1 MALINVKD
9 DVLLEI
15 LLLVVLILLN
25 AFFAASEI
33 ALISVNQNK
42 IRMLADKGNKKAQ
55 LIENLLAQ
63 PNKFL
68 ATIQIGI
75 TLAGFLAS
83 AFAAENFADDLVGLM
98 KSIGITGP
106 DAWLRNLAVILVTLI
121 LAYVTL
127 VLGELVPKR
136 LALAKAEPISM
147 LAVRPL
153 NTLSVVT
160 APAVKLLTVS
170 TNFLVRILGVD
181 PREEDSKVTEEEIRM
196 MVNVGGEEGT
206 IHPTEKEM
214 INNIFEFNNKT
225 VEEVMTHRMEVA
237 ALPVEA
243 GLKEVVSLI
252 NEKKFSRIPVYEDSI
267 DQIVGVLHAKDL
279 IRHLTVEEERDFDL
293 RKIIRSPY
301 FVPASKRTDEL
312 FKELQQNKTHLAV
325 VIDEYG
331 GTDGVVTMEDLIE
344 EIMGN
349 IFDEYDEIINDID
362 KIDDNTFIIMGSTE
376 LDTIAAYFEVE
387 LPIMEYDTLSGFIIG
402 QLGRIPGPSD
412 RPAVE
417 FAGLMFKVEEVEE
430 KRIAKVKVCRV

>member
-98 KSIGITGP
+98 KSMGVAGP
-106 DAWLRNLAVILVTLI
+106 DPWLRNLAVILVTLI

-301 FVPASKRTDEL
+301 FVPASKRTDLL

-362 KIDDNTFIIMGSTE
+362 KIDDNTFVIMGSTD

-387 LPIMEYDTLSGFIIG
+387 LPTMEYDTLSGFIIG

-412 RPAVE
+412 RPVVE